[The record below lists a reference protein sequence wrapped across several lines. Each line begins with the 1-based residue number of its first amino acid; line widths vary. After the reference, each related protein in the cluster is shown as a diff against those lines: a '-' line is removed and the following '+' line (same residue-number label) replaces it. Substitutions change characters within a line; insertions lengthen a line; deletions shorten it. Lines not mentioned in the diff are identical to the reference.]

1 MAQFMDIN
9 EIKKIL
15 PHRDPFLFVD
25 AVTDIGPDFIVGYKN
40 VSINEPFFKGH
51 FPGQPIM
58 PGVLVIEALA
68 QMGAIFLLRDEKRR
82 GKTPLF
88 LGIDR
93 VRFRRQVLPG
103 EVLKLEVRILQSRG
117 DVFKVEGKAS
127 VNGAI
132 ACEAWF
138 IAGTK

>member
-1 MAQFMDIN
+1 MDLN

-25 AVTDIGPDFIVGYKN
+25 AVTDIGSDSIVGYKL
-40 VSINEPFFKGH
+40 VSKDEPFFKGH

-58 PGVLVIEALA
+58 PGVLVVEALA
-68 QMGAIFLLRDEKRR
+68 QMGGIFLLRDPKRL

-93 VRFRRQVLPG
+93 VRFRRQVVPG
-103 EVLKLEVRILQSRG
+103 DVLTLKVKILRSRG
-117 DVFKVEGKAS
+117 DIFKVEGKAS
-127 VNGAI
+127 VNGAL